1 MAQTSL
7 GQEYEGSKEDAAVL
21 LSHFA
26 YGPQSISFEKF
37 KKELFECCKI
47 NTMVM
52 IKLQI
57 KCEMWQRQ
65 QVQQKS
71 PAKVNKHNSQLSY
84 EFVV

>member
-21 LSHFA
+21 ASHFA

-57 KCEMWQRQ
+57 KCESCDNDSRYSRNP
-65 QVQQKS
+65 QQK
-71 PAKVNKHNSQLSY
+71 
-84 EFVV
+84 